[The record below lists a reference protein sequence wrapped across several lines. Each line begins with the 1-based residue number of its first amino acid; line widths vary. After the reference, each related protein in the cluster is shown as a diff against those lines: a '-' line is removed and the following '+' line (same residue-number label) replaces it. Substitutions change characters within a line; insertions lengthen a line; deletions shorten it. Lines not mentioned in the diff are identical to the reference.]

1 MNTRTLILGLTLLAW
16 CAGPV
21 AADDGQPAAQDA
33 ATGENVR
40 LTGTFQ
46 VIWGDP
52 PRDSDL
58 PPQYEYVLCD
68 EQGRRWTLL
77 LDSDA
82 LRDAGGL
89 LALNGRIVT
98 VEGATL
104 DSLRPTLAVHRLTPS
119 EKPDTPGLPRGGVYG
134 SQPYVWIL
142 LRFSDYPDTPEP
154 ASWFVTQAVGGH
166 PSLDD
171 FWRELSF
178 NNINLVGSDVV
189 GWYNLPYPRSHYV
202 YDIDPNDPGDELDGQ
217 GVLDDAVA
225 LADPDVD
232 FNNFIGI
239 NLIFNATLDCCAWG
253 GPGRVTAD
261 GLVDAWFGCTWMPPW
276 AWREQGVLGHEMG
289 HALGL
294 PHSSGSYG
302 DTYDSDWDVMS
313 GSYGSCQDED
323 PVYGCLGVHTISYH
337 KNMLGWIHP
346 LHRYEM
352 PLTPTVTA
360 LWLNDLVVVPPA
372 GRLLMAEIPWP
383 ANPSHSYTFERR
395 RWTGY
400 DQNIPGEAVVIH
412 SVDPSRPNP
421 AWVVDGDGDGD
432 CNDEGAM
439 WELGETFDHTTLGI
453 VATVEWV
460 DETGSV
466 ITLSNAGRWTVYVNW
481 ANGGYQDGT
490 STYPWNTVWEG
501 YSSVYEYGTVTIA
514 PGSYPET
521 FTFRKNA
528 TLTRWGSSGVVTIGQ

>member
-1 MNTRTLILGLTLLAW
+1 MMRVNKMKARTLILGLTLLAW

-21 AADDGQPAAQDA
+21 AADDGQPAAPD
-33 ATGENVR
+33 
-40 LTGTFQ
+40 
-46 VIWGDP
+46 IWGDP

-68 EQGRRWTLL
+68 EQGQLWKLL
-77 LDSDA
+77 LDPDT
-82 LRDAGGL
+82 LRAAGGL
-89 LALNGRIVT
+89 LALNGQIVT
-98 VEGATL
+98 VEGAMV
-104 DSLRPTLAVHRLTPS
+104 RAPQPTVTVHELTPGG
-119 EKPDTPGLPRGGVYG
+119 KPDTPGSPRGGVYG

-142 LRFSDYPDTPEP
+142 LRFADYPDTPEP
-154 ASWFVTQAVGGH
+154 PSWFVTQAVGGH
-166 PSLDD
+166 PSLDT

-178 NNINLVGSDVV
+178 NNIDLVGSDVV
-189 GWYNLPYPRSHYV
+189 GWYDLPYPRSHYV
-202 YDIDPNDPGDELDGQ
+202 YDIDPNDPGDELDGISA
-217 GVLDDAVA
+217 LEDAVA
-225 LADPDVD
+225 LADPDVYFPD
-232 FNNFIGI
+232 FIGI

-253 GPGRVTAD
+253 GSAWVTAD
-261 GLVDAWFGCTWMPPW
+261 GQTNLYGVTWMPPW

-302 DTYDSDWDVMS
+302 ATYDSDWDVMS
-313 GSYGSCQDED
+313 GSYGNCSQED

-346 LHRYEM
+346 LHQYEM

-360 LWLNDLVVVPPA
+360 LWLNDLVVVPPT
-372 GRLLMAEIPWP
+372 GRLLMAKIPWP
-383 ANPSHSYTFERR
+383 ADPSQSYTFERR

-412 SVDPSRPNP
+412 SVDPTRDNP

-439 WELGETFDHTTLGI
+439 WELGETFDHNTLGI
-453 VATVEWV
+453 VATVEWA
-460 DETGSV
+460 DDTGSV

-481 ANGGYQDGT
+481 ANGGYEDGT

-501 YSSVYEYGTVTIA
+501 YGAVYEYGTVTIA
-514 PGSYPET
+514 PGLYPEALT
-521 FTFRKNA
+521 LRKNA